1 MRPLLPLALLLLV
14 VSPTA
19 AAPDEV
25 PRTAAIVVR
34 VGALRNDVG
43 VLGCDLYAQKDG
55 FPDRGGFRAATS
67 PIHDGRA
74 SCVFSGLAPGTYA
87 VTVIHDEDEDGDVRV
102 NFLGIPLEGYG
113 FSNNRAHA
121 FRAPT
126 WEESSFRVNA
136 GEQKVLDVAIR
147 Y

>member
-1 MRPLLPLALLLLV
+1 MRRFLPLALLLLAI
-14 VSPTA
+14 SPTA
-19 AAPDEV
+19 AAPDEA
-25 PRTAAIVVR
+25 RQAASLVVR
-34 VGALRNDVG
+34 VGGLRNDVG
-43 VLGCDLYAQKDG
+43 VLGCDLYAGKDG
-55 FPDRGGFRAATS
+55 FPDRGGFRTATAA
-67 PIHDGRA
+67 IHDGRA
-74 SCVFSGLAPGTYA
+74 SCVFAGLAPGTYA

-126 WEESSFRVNA
+126 WEESSFRLDA
-136 GEQKVLDVAIR
+136 GEEKVIDVAIR